1 MQILI
6 NLANGIRS
14 WLEGMGLSAAS
25 AEVIMS
31 AVGALAVVIFIL
43 THVIILILAERRV
56 AAFIQ
61 IRKGPN
67 RLGPLGIGQV
77 IADVVKTLSKE
88 DIIPAA
94 ADKFVFKIASTTLFA
109 TALLTF
115 AVIPFSK
122 GMVIQDLNIGIFY
135 FIAMASTGTL
145 SILMAGWAS
154 NNKYALIGGM
164 RAVAQM
170 ISYEIPMVFSILGV
184 VMLTGSLKMSDIVL
198 AQKNM
203 WFIVPQFIAFVVY
216 YVAATA
222 ELNRA
227 PFDLA
232 EGEQELIAGYFI
244 EYSGIRWALFMMAEY
259 ASMVAAS
266 AIATTLFLGGW
277 LAPFGLDTI
286 FGVTI
291 PGFVW
296 FMIKLYFMLFT
307 FLWVRWTFPRLRV
320 DHLMHFGWKF
330 LIPVSLANI
339 LVTGIGIYVYQR
351 IIS

>member
-1 MQILI
+1 MQIFI
-6 NLANGIRS
+6 DLANGIRA
-14 WLEGMGLSAAS
+14 WLTAMGLSAAS
-25 AEVIMS
+25 AEVIMT
-31 AVGALAVVIFIL
+31 AIGALGAVIFIL
-43 THVIILILAERRV
+43 LHVIILILAERRV

-61 IRKGPN
+61 LRKGPN

-77 IADVVKTLSKE
+77 IADVVKTLAKE
-88 DIIPAA
+88 DIIPAGT
-94 ADKFVFKIASTTLFA
+94 DKFIFKIASTTLFA
-109 TALLTF
+109 TALLAY
-115 AVIPFSK
+115 AVIPFGD
-122 GMVIQDLNIGIFY
+122 GMIIQNLNIGIFY
-135 FIAMASTGTL
+135 FIAIGSTATL

-170 ISYEIPMVFSILGV
+170 ISYEVPMVFSLLGV
-184 VMLTGSLKMSDIVL
+184 VMLSGSLRMSDIVA

-203 WFIVPQFIAFVVY
+203 WFIIPQFVAFVIY
-216 YVAATA
+216 YIAATA
-222 ELNRA
+222 EINRA

-232 EGEQELIAGYFI
+232 EGEQELVAGYFI

-259 ASMVAAS
+259 ANMVAVS

-277 LAPFGLDTI
+277 NAPFGWTFL
-286 FGVTI
+286 
-291 PGFVW
+291 PPFVW

-339 LVTGIGIYVYQR
+339 LVTGIGIYVYR
-351 IIS
+351 MITG